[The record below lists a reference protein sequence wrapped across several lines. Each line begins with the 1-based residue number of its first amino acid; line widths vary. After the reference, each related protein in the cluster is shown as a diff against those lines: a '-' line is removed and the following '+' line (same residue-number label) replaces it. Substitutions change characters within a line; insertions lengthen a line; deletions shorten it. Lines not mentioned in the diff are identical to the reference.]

1 MKMFFTILTV
11 FLIAGVSVGCQ
22 KQAVSFDMNEQD
34 IQLERSSLSF
44 NELPDCQ
51 KSKTSIKLN
60 LSKMGINNITDHF
73 TDSPLFT
80 CLNLESNEIVAI
92 PYGVLDDLP
101 NLTYLNLANNHI
113 PVYNLLSFGGHKKLE
128 TLILD
133 GNVPTYS
140 HTFAVNGY
148 FPELKSLYLRRNLLE
163 YFPNDFRIHFPSLTH
178 LYLTDN
184 IVNVTNLYSFV
195 SNIPA
200 SVTHLHLAQNGI
212 RVFRTSVLNNI
223 TELYLD
229 GNDFKNVDR
238 SYENTLDPSNT
249 PTLEKLSLRYCKI
262 EKIGSTAFYGTYNL
276 TTLDLSNN
284 FIYEL
289 PDGLFNGVSSLK
301 NLSLSYNL
309 LQEIPKAISLSCLKK
324 LYLSHNKIQDIRK
337 LSNFT
342 GLQTLSLRGNNIT
355 HLNDGVFTNLTNLME
370 LDLAENNIHYFQPDS
385 LEILKG
391 LRFLNLN
398 FNQFSSVESLFMRNN
413 YSLEQLYLKEN
424 PVIRI
429 TATSLMNLPENLT
442 VHMGPMRTS
451 NALPK
456 LLKSIEKKYNKKILS
471 MEEEEELKIQVHHE
485 KY

>member
-1 MKMFFTILTV
+1 MFLTIFTV
-11 FLIAGVSVGCQ
+11 FLITEVSVGCQ

-44 NELPDCQ
+44 SELPDCQ
-51 KSKTSIKLN
+51 KSKASIKLN

-80 CLNLESNEIVAI
+80 CLNLEGNEIVTI
-92 PYGVLDDLP
+92 PFGVFDDLP

-113 PVYNLLSFGGHKKLE
+113 PAYNLLSFGGHKKLD

-148 FPELKSLYLRRNLLE
+148 FPELKSLFLRRNLLE
-163 YFPNDFRIHFPSLTH
+163 YFPNDFRFHFPSLSH

-184 IVNVTNLYSFV
+184 IVNVTNLYNFV
-195 SNIPA
+195 SSMPA
-200 SVTHLHLAQNGI
+200 SVTHLYLEQNGI

-229 GNDFKNVDR
+229 GNDFKNIDR

-249 PTLEKLSLRYCKI
+249 PTMQELSLRYCKI
-262 EKIGSTAFYGTYNL
+262 EKVGATAFYGTYNL

-284 FIYEL
+284 YIYEI

-309 LQEIPKAISLSCLKK
+309 LKEIPKAISLSCLKK
-324 LYLSHNKIQDIRK
+324 LYLSHNKIQDVRQ
-337 LSNFT
+337 LSNLT
-342 GLQTLSLRGNNIT
+342 GLRTLSLRGNNIT
-355 HLNDGVFTNLTNLME
+355 HLNAGVFANLTNLKD
-370 LDLAENNIHYFQPDS
+370 LDLAENNIHYLQPDS
-385 LEILKG
+385 LETLKG
-391 LRFLNLN
+391 LTFLNLN
-398 FNQFSSVESLFMRNN
+398 FNKLSSVESLFMRNN

-429 TATSLMNLPENLT
+429 TATSLINLPENLT

-451 NALPK
+451 DSHPK
-456 LLKSIEKKYNKKILS
+456 LFESSENKEDNKSLS
-471 MEEEEELKIQVHHE
+471 LEEEEELKIQVQR
-485 KY
+485 